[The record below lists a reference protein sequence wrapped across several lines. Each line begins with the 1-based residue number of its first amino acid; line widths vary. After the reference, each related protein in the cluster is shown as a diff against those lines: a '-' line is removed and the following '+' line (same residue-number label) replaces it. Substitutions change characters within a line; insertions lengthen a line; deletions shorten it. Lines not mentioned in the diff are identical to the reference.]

1 MIGDIQ
7 VLCLHHLSVFVY
19 LLGVAVAGMMSCR
32 VWRRGL
38 FGVFYIEFCGAEGVS
53 TVDSVM
59 QDVLRIGR
67 SILPVI
73 VLYSTKINS
82 V

>member
-38 FGVFYIEFCGAEGVS
+38 FGVFYIEFCGAEA
-53 TVDSVM
+53 SV
-59 QDVLRIGR
+59 QW
-67 SILPVI
+67 
-73 VLYSTKINS
+73 TQ
-82 V
+82 